1 MAKVELKQAPKE
13 FVPVQ
18 IVITLESAK
27 ELDKFDA
34 VMASAAD
41 GDGSDNITMND
52 TFRRIAEQ
60 VCFRIRGQ

>member
-41 GDGSDNITMND
+41 GDDIVVMNE
-52 TFRRIAEQ
+52 TFRRIAEL